1 MNSMTTETTFVSTG
15 SRLHF
20 GLTRIKPGSRNC
32 INGVGVMLDEPCTR
46 LEFRPAE
53 KFSTSGSERLEI
65 FANAWSTHTGKPLP
79 NCKMVLVGQPP
90 EHAGFGSGT
99 QLAHAVAHGLN
110 QVSGKATRLDESEA
124 QNVAT
129 ICFRGNRSMVGS
141 FGFVNGGLIVDG
153 TDGDGKTTL
162 IKQTGLPEK
171 WRVIVAVA
179 RQAAKKFGL
188 QEESAFANI
197 DSGKQGRAA
206 ELERMIT
213 ASILPSAQNG
223 DFEGF
228 SESVHA
234 YGKLSGEYYV
244 DVQGGVYNGPV
255 ITGVVNALLGLGAR
269 GVGQS
274 SWGPAVFAWCSD
286 EDEANEIVAR
296 LPEAFGHPLEIFKAA
311 VQNRPA
317 QIA

>member
-79 NCKMVLVGQPP
+79 NCEMVLVGQPP

-110 QVSGKATRLDESEA
+110 QVSGQATRLDESEA

-162 IKQTGLPEK
+162 IKQTGLPE
-171 WRVIVAVA
+171 
-179 RQAAKKFGL
+179 
-188 QEESAFANI
+188 ESAFANI
-197 DSGKQGRAA
+197 DSGKQGRAE